1 MFELFPLPVPEPSPV
16 SVVDHDVTPP
26 AAVRVADLAFG
37 REHSLALSAQKEL
50 WAWGSGCQLGLVTA
64 TFPVWRPQK
73 VSLCNRLVGITFQ
86 KPQSDVKIF
95 KLLSVVQV
103 EHLAGRHVI
112 QVCCSSNTFIH
123 GFIFTK
129 IKFSHLYDIPSH
141 HRSCVVPTT
150 AWPWFAVCQIVTAA
164 RNLLK
169 NQSEATHRST
179 QQQRG
184 KSCLGVTVA
193 TIVRWG
199 WS

>member
-1 MFELFPLPVPEPSPV
+1 M

-73 VSLCNRLVGITFQ
+73 VSLCNQLVEITFQ
-86 KPQSDVKIF
+86 IPQSDSVQVWMLKYSD
-95 KLLSVVQV
+95 LLSVVQV

-112 QVCCSSNTFIH
+112 QVCCSSNALVRV
-123 GFIFTK
+123 FIFTK
-129 IKFSHLYDIPSH
+129 IKFSHLYDILSH
-141 HRSCVVPTT
+141 HRSCAVPTT

-169 NQSEATHRST
+169 NQSEATRRSA

-184 KSCLGVTVA
+184 KSCLGATVA